1 MRDALYVFEGKRSTV
16 NELSQV
22 LDRATPETFRYL
34 LQRDELIEP
43 ADEELSADFRRLGL
57 HLNDLEQD
65 VKVDVRGQ
73 IIVAEPVESGLIWW
87 CDERQCRTSRWW
99 IESSYA
105 ILSFHRTGEFPPD
118 SFL

>member
-1 MRDALYVFEGKRSTV
+1 
-16 NELSQV
+16 
-22 LDRATPETFRYL
+22 
-34 LQRDELIEP
+34 
-43 ADEELSADFRRLGL
+43 
-57 HLNDLEQD
+57 
-65 VKVDVRGQ
+65 VDMRGQ

-87 CDERQCRTSRWW
+87 GDERQCRTSRWL

>member
-1 MRDALYVFEGKRSTV
+1 MFEGKRSTAD
-16 NELSQV
+16 ELSQV

-43 ADEELSADFRRLGL
+43 ADDELSADFRRLGL
-57 HLNDLEQD
+57 HLNDLEQN
-65 VKVDVRGQ
+65 VKVDVGRQ

-87 CDERQCRTSRWW
+87 GDECQRRTSRWS
-99 IESSYA
+99 IESSYP
-105 ILSFHRTGEFPPD
+105 ILSLHRAGESPRD